1 MYNYYEAVKEDVIEA
16 VTNDYDGYYTG
27 LIREQLEMGGSDHDV
42 VEALHDAMWI
52 DDSITGNG
60 SGSYWFNSWKA
71 EEAIAH
77 NWDLIS
83 EMASE
88 YMMDFSVDN
97 FSAEEMDVSI
107 RCYLL
112 NSVLCDLVD
121 ELIEMV
127 EAEMEEDEMEEDE
140 MEEDEM
146 EEDESA
152 EVV

>member
-1 MYNYYEAVKEDVIEA
+1 MEKYNYYEAVKEDIVNA
-16 VTNDYDGYYTG
+16 VTNDCGGYYMG
-27 LIREQLEMGGSDHDV
+27 LIREQLEMGGDTYDV
-42 VEALHDAMWI
+42 VEALHDVMWI

-97 FSAEEMDVSI
+97 FSAEEIDVSI

-121 ELIEMV
+121 ELIEVV
-127 EAEMEEDEMEEDE
+127 EAEI
-140 MEEDEM
+140 
-146 EEDESA
+146 EEDEST
-152 EVV
+152 EVA